1 MLALA
6 DLGGIELTREIA
18 ESALADL
25 LPKNRALDPD
35 AIIAAVAR
43 SFGLE
48 RERLLGRERAHE
60 VALPRQIA
68 MYLIREETGA
78 SLPQVGEALGG
89 RDHTTVMYGCEK
101 IGELLEQDDSLR
113 RQVLAIRQT
122 LYNQGA
128 FLPA

>member
-1 MLALA
+1 
-6 DLGGIELTREIA
+6 
-18 ESALADL
+18 
-25 LPKNRALDPD
+25 
-35 AIIAAVAR
+35 
-43 SFGLE
+43 
-48 RERLLGRERAHE
+48 
-60 VALPRQIA
+60 